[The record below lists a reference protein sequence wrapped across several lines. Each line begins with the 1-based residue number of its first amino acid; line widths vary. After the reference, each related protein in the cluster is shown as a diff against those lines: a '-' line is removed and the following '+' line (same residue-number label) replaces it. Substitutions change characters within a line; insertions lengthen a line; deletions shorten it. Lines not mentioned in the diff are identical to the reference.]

1 MLLRDFHINNNNNNN
16 AFCIRNCIHC
26 IYVSFQLNAKPQLP
40 SISVQCI
47 KGTQIYICSYKLLLS
62 KPIFS
67 KDCQVW
73 FQFSL
78 LTTSPVHLIWL
89 ITCNNP
95 TAKTDQ
101 ERQRKCCWIL
111 NFLLLVSSFPNSL
124 RACEGQSHTFCICTH
139 AQLQE
144 KTVHLDFPEE
154 KKKQK
159 GRGLAVVSFRM
170 SWFSSILMNCFIPL
184 HFRAD
189 LILLLIFCYLWSVM
203 YLCYSI
209 IVFYTSLFNF

>member
-89 ITCNNP
+89 IMCNNP

-101 ERQRKCCWIL
+101 ERQRKCCWFL

-154 KKKQK
+154 KKKTK
-159 GRGLAVVSFRM
+159 GEGVSSCQLQNELVFFYFNELLHTSSLQGRFNTAVD
-170 SWFSSILMNCFIPL
+170 ILLSLECNVFVLQYNCIL
-184 HFRAD
+184 HF
-189 LILLLIFCYLWSVM
+189 FV
-203 YLCYSI
+203 
-209 IVFYTSLFNF
+209 